1 MVTMPKF
8 MQTLDEEIYNQFQDI
23 ANGRGMTIQEL
34 IRGVLILDWLKETE
48 KKWREDNEEYVCECY
63 SSW

>member
-34 IRGVLILDWLKETE
+34 IRGVLILDWLKEKE
-48 KKWREDNEEYVCECY
+48 KK
-63 SSW
+63 